1 MMGRITRPPPSY
13 YTGKGSALKRGGGKK
28 GAKRVAMI
36 VLAYLLLGVPVT
48 VRASIG
54 ISNLEG
60 AAQVS
65 LGALGVA
72 LQRDAMLR
80 WGPGIR
86 PGLRARYENSPKRKT
101 GGGMDMARLLH
112 LARTAL
118 RAARVQR
125 FQIGVRLGLLEAQQT
140 AVAAGA
146 VRALLS
152 SVLAASR
159 EVQTCEVAV
168 VPDFASPGLLLTAR
182 CIFSFTPGD
191 IMFAAL
197 GAAVSKLRK
206 EGFTWHSIPSK
217 T

>member
-1 MMGRITRPPPSY
+1 M
-13 YTGKGSALKRGGGKK
+13 KRGDGKK

-36 VLAYLLLGVPVT
+36 VLAYLLLGVPIT
-48 VRASIG
+48 VRVSLG
-54 ISNLEG
+54 VSNLEG
-60 AAQVS
+60 ALQVS
-65 LGALGVA
+65 LGALGIA
-72 LQRDAMLR
+72 LQRDALLR
-80 WGPGIR
+80 WEPR
-86 PGLRARYENSPKRKT
+86 PKLCDRYEQPQKKKAH
-101 GGGMDMARLLH
+101 GGLDTPQVLH

-118 RAARVQR
+118 HAARFER
-125 FQIGVRLGLLEAQQT
+125 FQVAVRLGLLEAHQT

-146 VRALLS
+146 VRALLT
-152 SVLAASR
+152 SVLAAAR
-159 EVQTCEVAV
+159 EVHSCEVTVA
-168 VPDFASPGLLLTAR
+168 PDFASPGLLLTAR